1 MTAIGYFQVWRYW
14 IDEESKPKRL
24 QHRTTLTRHTVAR
37 CSILKDDK
45 LSWLMADSITSVCS
59 LNDGSKRQKQDH
71 GPLALTLTDTETCSV
86 HAIVLPDSVT
96 AGKKGNSQANHI
108 FNSMPEAVR
117 HKFKAMVY
125 ATTSSNTGSKA
136 GLRAELQ
143 RKLRRKIMEMRC
155 FQHVWSLVMVSFG
168 IRLNGATPSLHTG
181 SSTRPQPI
189 AYLFFHAY
197 VENRDAKEIKEAYEL
212 LWGKNYGTRQEPIWT
227 RWKYVVTAAVQA
239 RSRWP

>member
-1 MTAIGYFQVWRYW
+1 VMTAIGYFQVWRYW

-86 HAIVLPDSVT
+86 HAIVLSDSVT

-125 ATTSSNTGSKA
+125 DTTSSNTGSKA
-136 GLRAELQ
+136 GLRAE
-143 RKLRRKIMEMRC
+143 KLK
-155 FQHVWSLVMVSFG
+155 
-168 IRLNGATPSLHTG
+168 
-181 SSTRPQPI
+181 
-189 AYLFFHAY
+189 
-197 VENRDAKEIKEAYEL
+197 
-212 LWGKNYGTRQEPIWT
+212 
-227 RWKYVVTAAVQA
+227 
-239 RSRWP
+239 RSRVRSTQRSLIQKLVAIIFWILCATSKRKHVKRKRINDSHVIITLRQIWMLGVLQC